1 MKLKDNITLEILYH
15 KLKNTL
21 ASHIEVKIEKNFFY
35 NDITWIEVNKNGFIG
50 LKIFLKNKEIT
61 IIEHTPSF
69 FARAFFAGF
78 IERLYHEKERKVFK
92 ESIENYLLTE
102 FYE

>member
-15 KLKNTL
+15 KLKNIL
-21 ASHIEVKIEKNFFY
+21 ASHIEITIEKNIFDD
-35 NDITWIEVNKNGFIG
+35 NITWIEVNKTGFIG
-50 LKIFLKNKEIT
+50 LKIFLKNTEIA
-61 IIEHTPSF
+61 IVEHTPSF

-78 IERLYHEKERKVFK
+78 IQQMYHQQERVVFK